1 MKKLQRP
8 SIQEL
13 LVAALRTPMGNLVA
27 RPWFD
32 YVALNTVA
40 YWFFPLSRLWAAART
55 AEGSVD
61 RFFENS
67 GITPSPRLAER
78 VKRNLSEFEIVRH
91 RMVSI
96 EHDWESVFFGAN
108 APSPEAALHAEHERL
123 NCRNRYNNLRR
134 MFIPFRLANQVQPV
148 RWHIPSPTDVEA
160 IYGTLLADPA
170 KAFAPPE
177 PMPDITVSHRVES
190 KDGGQNYWLRFK
202 SPSPRMNDQV
212 IARVYEPACADNAP
226 TLIFGHGI
234 CVEFDHWRGLVD
246 EVEAMVKMGI
256 RVVRPEAPWH
266 GRRVPDGMYGGEKF
280 IATAPM
286 GALDLF
292 TSAAQEWSVIIDWL
306 RRTTNAPI
314 AIGGSSLGAMTSQI
328 ICDKARYWPERLRP
342 DAAFLVTHCG
352 HIEDAV
358 VHGKLAEVWGIAK
371 ATIDHGWRT
380 DLIRRYMPLFE
391 AEGVPVIPPENI
403 VTVLGDHDN
412 VTPYNSARML
422 IDEWNV
428 PAENQF
434 IYRRGHFSVPLGMMR
449 DHAPLLRLREILD
462 KQFDQGQA
470 RQH

>member
-1 MKKLQRP
+1 MTKLQRP
-8 SIQEL
+8 TTQEF
-13 LVAALRTPMGNLVA
+13 LVAALRTPLGNLVA

-40 YWFFPLSRLWAAART
+40 YWFFPLSRLWAAARS
-55 AEGSVD
+55 ADGSID
-61 RFFENS
+61 RFFS
-67 GITPSPRLAER
+67 SAGVTPSSRLEAR
-78 VKRNLSEFEIVRH
+78 IKTTLSEFENIRH
-91 RMVSI
+91 HMAGI
-96 EHDWESVFFGAN
+96 ERDWESVFFGTD
-108 APSPEAALHAEHERL
+108 APSTGVVSQAEHERL
-123 NCRNRYNNLRR
+123 TCRNRYNNLRR
-134 MFIPFRLANQVQPV
+134 KFIPLRLARDVQPV
-148 RWHIPSPTDVEA
+148 QWQIPSPADVEA
-160 IYGTLLADPA
+160 IYGSLLADPA
-170 KAFAPPE
+170 KAFAPPDI
-177 PMPDITVSHRVES
+177 MPEVTVSHRLES
-190 KDGGQNYWLRFK
+190 GDGGHNYWLRFN

-212 IARVYEPACADNAP
+212 IARVYEPAHSENAP

-246 EVEAMVKMGI
+246 EVEAMVQMGI

-266 GRRVPDGMYGGEKF
+266 GRRVPDDMYGGEKF

-306 RRTTNAPI
+306 RRSTNQPI

-328 ICDKARYWPERLRP
+328 ICDKSRSWPERLRP

-391 AEGVPVIPPENI
+391 AERRPVLSPENI

-412 VTPYNSARML
+412 VTPFNSARML
-422 IDEWNV
+422 IDEWQV
-428 PAENQF
+428 PLQNQF

-449 DHAPLLRLREILD
+449 DHAPLVRLRQIFD
-462 KQFDQGQA
+462 KCSTRSG
-470 RQH
+470 

>member
-8 SIQEL
+8 TFQEL
-13 LVAALRTPMGNLVA
+13 LVAALRTPLGSLVA

-32 YVALNTVA
+32 HVALNTVA
-40 YWFFPLSRLWAAART
+40 YWFFPLSRLWASARA
-55 AEGSVD
+55 AEGSAE
-61 RFFENS
+61 RFFENAR
-67 GITPSPRLAER
+67 ITPSPKLTER
-78 VKRNLSEFEIVRH
+78 AKRNLAEFETVRH
-91 RMVSI
+91 RVLGT
-96 EHDWESVFFGAN
+96 ERKWESVIFGVEEP
-108 APSPEAALHAEHERL
+108 APDAALDAEHERL
-123 NCRNRYNNLRR
+123 GNRNQYNNLRR
-134 MFIPFRLANQVQPV
+134 MFIPLRLARSVQPV
-148 RWHIPSPTDVEA
+148 RWQIPSPADVGA
-160 IYGTLLADPA
+160 VYDMLLADPA
-170 KAFAPPE
+170 KAFRPPD
-177 PMPDITVSHRVES
+177 PMPQVTVSHRLGTVEE
-190 KDGGQNYWLRFK
+190 GQSYWLRFN

-212 IARVYEPACADNAP
+212 IARVYEPACAENAP

-234 CVEFDHWRGLVD
+234 CVEFDHWKGLVD

-306 RRTTNAPI
+306 RRTTDTPI

-328 ICDKARYWPERLRP
+328 ICDKARYWPERLQP

-371 ATIDHGWRT
+371 ATIDQGWRT

-391 AEGVPVIPPENI
+391 AEGLPIIPPENI

-412 VTPYNSARML
+412 VTPFNSARTL
-422 IDEWNV
+422 IDEWSV
-428 PAENQF
+428 PEENQF
-434 IYRRGHFSVPLGMMR
+434 VYRRGHFSVPVGMMR
-449 DHAPLLRLREILD
+449 DHAPLVKLRQILD
-462 KQFDQGQA
+462 EL
-470 RQH
+470 

>member
-1 MKKLQRP
+1 M
-8 SIQEL
+8 
-13 LVAALRTPMGNLVA
+13 AALRTPLGGLVA

-32 YVALNTVA
+32 FVAVNTIA
-40 YWFFPLSRLWAAART
+40 YWFFPLSRAWAAART

-61 RFFENS
+61 RFLDEVDVK
-67 GITPSPRLAER
+67 PSKRQAER
-78 VKRNLSEFEIVRH
+78 IKRNLKKFETVRQH
-91 RMVSI
+91 MVNI
-96 EHDWESVFFGAN
+96 EAEWESALFDDNEPLPG
-108 APSPEAALHAEHERL
+108 AALSVEHERL
-123 NCRNRYNNLRR
+123 NQRDKYNNLRR
-134 MFIPFRLANQVQPV
+134 LFIPFRLAEKVQPV
-148 RWHIPSPTDVEA
+148 RWQIPSPAEVDKVYSS
-160 IYGTLLADPA
+160 ILADPA
-170 KAFAPPE
+170 KAFAPPD
-177 PMPDITVSHRVES
+177 PMPEIRVSRRLKTATGE
-190 KDGGQNYWLRFK
+190 DYWIRFN

-212 IARVYEPACADNAP
+212 IARVYEPPDAKNAP

-306 RRTTNAPI
+306 RRTTNTPI

-328 ICDKARYWPERLRP
+328 ISDKARHWPDRLRP

-358 VHGKLAEVWGIAK
+358 VHGKLAKVWGIAK

-380 DLIRRYMPLFE
+380 DLIRRYMPLLE
-391 AEGVPVIPPENI
+391 AEGRPTIPPENI

-412 VTPYNSARML
+412 VTPYDSARML

-428 PAENQF
+428 PAKNRF
-434 IYRRGHFSVPLGMMR
+434 VYRRGHFSVPIGMMR
-449 DHAPLLRLREILD
+449 DHSPVLRLRQILD
-462 KQFDQGQA
+462 GCKG
-470 RQH
+470 

>member
-1 MKKLQRP
+1 MKKLQRLTP
-8 SIQEL
+8 QEL
-13 LVAALRTPMGNLVA
+13 LVAALRTPLGSLVA

-32 YVALNTVA
+32 RVALNTVA
-40 YWFFPLSRLWAAART
+40 YWFFPLSRLWAAARA

-61 RFFENS
+61 RFFEYA
-67 GITPSPRLAER
+67 GVTPSPRLAKR
-78 VKRNLSEFEIVRH
+78 VARNLAEFETVRH
-91 RMVSI
+91 RMLGI
-96 EHDWESVFFGAN
+96 EHKWDSVFFGTDE
-108 APSPEAALHAEHERL
+108 PSPDAALSAEQERL
-123 NCRNRYNNLRR
+123 NHRNLYNNLRR
-134 MFIPFRLANQVQPV
+134 MFIPLRLASNVQPV
-148 RWHIPSPTDVEA
+148 SWKIPSPADVSKV
-160 IYGTLLADPA
+160 YDSLLADPA
-170 KAFAPPE
+170 RAFAPPD
-177 PMPDITVSHRVES
+177 PMPEVTVSHRLGTWEE
-190 KDGGQNYWLRFK
+190 GQNYWLRFN

-212 IARVYEPACADNAP
+212 IARVYEPPCAENPP

-246 EVEAMVKMGI
+246 EVGAMVKMGI

-314 AIGGSSLGAMTSQI
+314 AVGGSSLGAMTSQI
-328 ICDKARYWPERLRP
+328 ITDKARYWPERLRP

-371 ATIDHGWRT
+371 ATIDQGWRT
-380 DLIRRYMPLFE
+380 DLIRQYMPLFE
-391 AEGVPVIPPENI
+391 AEGQPIIPPENI

-412 VTPYNSARML
+412 VTPFNSARTL

-428 PAENQF
+428 PAENRF
-434 IYRRGHFSVPLGMMR
+434 VYRRGHFSVPLGMMR
-449 DHAPLLRLREILD
+449 DHAPLLKLRQILD
-462 KQFDQGQA
+462 RQFS
-470 RQH
+470 

>member
-1 MKKLQRP
+1 MTLQQRP
-8 SIQEL
+8 SAQEF
-13 LVAALRTPMGNLVA
+13 LVAALRTPLGNLVA

-32 YVALNTVA
+32 HVALNTVA
-40 YWFFPLSRLWAAART
+40 YWFFPLSRLWAAARE

-61 RFFENS
+61 RFFRSAGVTSSSRLEQRA
-67 GITPSPRLAER
+67 GRVLAE
-78 VKRNLSEFEIVRH
+78 FEDVRH
-91 RMVSI
+91 RMTAI
-96 EHDWESVFFGAN
+96 EHDWESVFFGSSASS
-108 APSPEAALHAEHERL
+108 AAALMQAEQERL
-123 NCRNRYNNLRR
+123 GFRHRYNNLRR
-134 MFIPFRLANQVQPV
+134 KFVPLRLARDVQPV
-148 RWHIPSPTDVEA
+148 KWLIPSPADVEA
-160 IYGTLLADPA
+160 IYGSFLADPA
-170 KAFAPPE
+170 KAFAPPDT
-177 PMPDITVSHRVES
+177 MPDITVSHRLES
-190 KDGGQNYWLRFK
+190 GDGGHNYWLRFN
-202 SPSPRMNDQV
+202 SPSPRMGDQV
-212 IARVYEPACADNAP
+212 IARVYEPAHAENAP

-234 CVEFDHWRGLVD
+234 CVEFDHWKGLVD

-328 ICDKARYWPERLRP
+328 ICDKSRFWPERLRP

-380 DLIRRYMPLFE
+380 ALIRRYMPLLE
-391 AEGVPVIPPENI
+391 AERRPVIPPEHI

-412 VTPYNSARML
+412 VTPFNSARTL
-422 IDEWNV
+422 IDEWNL
-428 PAENQF
+428 PPENQF

-449 DHAPLLRLREILD
+449 DHEPLVRLRQILD
-462 KQFDQGQA
+462 KCSA
-470 RQH
+470 RLQ